1 MDFLNKLLNVTNHG
15 KEVKLVLD
23 LEELDNDEEE
33 IGPRKHTHSNIDIEE
48 WGSYW
53 STWHL

>member
-23 LEELDNDEEE
+23 LEELDNDEKE
-33 IGPRKHTHSNIDIEE
+33 IGPQKHTHSNIDIEE
-48 WGSYW
+48 
-53 STWHL
+53 

>member
-1 MDFLNKLLNVTNHG
+1 MDFLNKLLNVINHG

-48 WGSYW
+48 
-53 STWHL
+53 